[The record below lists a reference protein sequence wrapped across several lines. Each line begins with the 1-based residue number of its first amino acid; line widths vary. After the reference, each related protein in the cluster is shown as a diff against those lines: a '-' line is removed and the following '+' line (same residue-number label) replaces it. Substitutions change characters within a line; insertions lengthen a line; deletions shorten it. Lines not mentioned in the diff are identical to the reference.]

1 MSSQW
6 SRLVTKPAGAIPG
19 GLFGQIAVALTTL
32 LIAAF
37 IIAYAIQ
44 GGSAEEEPETTAG
57 EPVLAGEGIQR
68 RVEHSIEQQQRLEQT
83 RRAAAAR
90 DHLRAQ
96 MEQRAHQPRGPG
108 RPPVRTAGMTQGR
121 TPMVGGQGYAADD
134 ALDGRIE
141 AEMAEQELLQEL
153 KLQAIRRK
161 HESLRSQ
168 PIVHSIRP
176 EPGQEPTA
184 QLAAAPQY
192 GTVPIPTP
200 DPNAEQIRNL
210 HRAAEN
216 MMQLANQGVTSADLS
231 GQPML
236 PPAAAGPPAAGPT
249 AAGQNQSPEH
259 SPENP
264 AMVTTPADPEGFER
278 IYEGSFLEGALVTQL
293 SGDFP
298 GPALAQVSVP
308 FYSADRQRILVPR
321 GTRAIGTAQ
330 GVTNR
335 DQTRL
340 AVGFHRLVFPDGRWV
355 SLKFEGLDQVG
366 TTALKDKVNRHYLQ
380 MFAAAGAVGILS
392 GLTLQGSNPYAG
404 GLQGFRAGV
413 GQGFGQAATQIMQ
426 RFLNR
431 LPTITIRAGHRL
443 RIWFTADVL
452 IPAKTAPQAA
462 RLDVFPGPGRRGSA
476 SRSHTPSSPERRTP
490 CSGNEWE

>member
-1 MSSQW
+1 MSSRW
-6 SRLVTKPAGAIPG
+6 SRLIPKPAGAIPG
-19 GLFGQIAVALTTL
+19 GLFGQIAVGLTTL
-32 LIAAF
+32 LVAAL
-37 IIAYAIQ
+37 IISYSIQ
-44 GGSAEEEPETTAG
+44 GDLTEEEAHTPPPAQH
-57 EPVLAGEGIQR
+57 LSGEGIQR
-68 RVEHSIEQQQRLEQT
+68 QVDRRIEEEQRLQQA
-83 RRAAAAR
+83 RQAAQAR
-90 DHLRAQ
+90 DRLRAQ
-96 MEQRAHQPRGPG
+96 MQQSAPGEQRRPGALLSAVGVTGGAPPLAGGPG
-108 RPPVRTAGMTQGR
+108 
-121 TPMVGGQGYAADD
+121 DSLDSSID
-134 ALDGRIE
+134 AEL
-141 AEMAEQELLQEL
+141 AEQELLQEL

-168 PIVHSIRP
+168 PVVHSARP
-176 EPGQEPTA
+176 APGQV
-184 QLAAAPQY
+184 AAAPQS
-192 GTVPIPTP
+192 GTAPVPAP

-216 MMQLANQGVTSADLS
+216 MMQLANQGVTPADLS
-231 GQPML
+231 GQPTL
-236 PPAAAGPPAAGPT
+236 PPAAAGPPAAVP
-249 AAGQNQSPEH
+249 NQASEH

-264 AMVTTPADPEGFER
+264 GRVTAPADPEGFER
-278 IYEGSFLEGALVTQL
+278 IYEGSFLEGALITQL
-293 SGDFP
+293 AGDFP

-308 FYSADRQRILVPR
+308 FYSSDRQRVLIPR

-330 GVTNR
+330 AVGNR

-355 SLKFEGLDQVG
+355 SLRFEGLDQVG

-380 MFAAAGAVGILS
+380 MFAASGAVGILS

-404 GLQGFRAGV
+404 GLQGFRSGA

-452 IPAKTAPQAA
+452 IPAKDDPQAA
-462 RLDVFPGPGRRGSA
+462 RLRL
-476 SRSHTPSSPERRTP
+476 
-490 CSGNEWE
+490 

>member
-44 GGSAEEEPETTAG
+44 GGSTEEEPETTAG

-68 RVEHSIEQQQRLEQT
+68 RVEHSIEQQQRLEQV
-83 RRAAAAR
+83 RRAAQAR
-90 DHLRAQ
+90 DRLRAQ
-96 MEQRAHQPRGPG
+96 MQQPGPG
-108 RPPVRTAGMTQGR
+108 SGRSATRTAGMTQGR
-121 TPMVGGQGYAADD
+121 TPISGGQGYAGDD
-134 ALDGRIE
+134 ALDGMVE
-141 AEMAEQELLQEL
+141 AEMAEHELLQEL

-161 HESLRSQ
+161 HESLRSK
-168 PIVHSIRP
+168 PIVHSARP
-176 EPGQEPTA
+176 EPGKEA
-184 QLAAAPQY
+184 QARVGAAPQF
-192 GTVPIPTP
+192 GTAPIPTP

-210 HRAAEN
+210 RRAAEN
-216 MMQLANQGVTSADLS
+216 MMRLANRGVTSADLS
-231 GQPML
+231 GQPMF
-236 PPAAAGPPAAGPT
+236 PPPAAGPR

-259 SPENP
+259 SPESP
-264 AMVTTPADPEGFER
+264 ARVTTPADPEGFER
-278 IYEGSFLEGALVTQL
+278 IYEGSFLEGALITQL

-308 FYSADRQRILVPR
+308 FYSSDRQRILVPR

-366 TTALKDKVNRHYLQ
+366 TTAIEDKVNRHYVQ

-404 GLQGFRAGV
+404 GLQGFRAGA

-452 IPAKTAPQAA
+452 IPAKTNPQGG

>member
-19 GLFGQIAVALTTL
+19 GLFGQIVVALTTL

-44 GGSAEEEPETTAG
+44 GGSSEEEPEATSIGPA
-57 EPVLAGEGIQR
+57 LSGEGMQR
-68 RVEHSIEQQQRLEQT
+68 RVEHTIEQQQRLEQT
-83 RRAAAAR
+83 RRAARTR
-90 DHLRAQ
+90 DRLRAQ
-96 MEQRAHQPRGPG
+96 MQQPRPGQPARPG
-108 RPPVRTAGMTQGR
+108 RPPVRTAGLTR
-121 TPMVGGQGYAADD
+121 GQPPIAGDAGADD
-134 ALDGRIE
+134 GDPLDGMID
-141 AEMAEQELLQEL
+141 AEIAEQELLQEL
-153 KLQAIRRK
+153 KLQSIRRK

-168 PIVHSIRP
+168 PVVHSVRT
-176 EPGQEPTA
+176 EPGQV
-184 QLAAAPQY
+184 AAAPQY
-192 GTVPIPTP
+192 CTAPIPTP

-216 MMQLANQGVTSADLS
+216 MMKLANQGTSAADLS

-236 PPAAAGPPAAGPT
+236 PPAAGGPAAAGP
-249 AAGQNQSPEH
+249 NQLPAH
-259 SPENP
+259 PPENP
-264 AMVTTPADPEGFER
+264 ARVTTPTDPEGFER
-278 IYEGSFLEGALVTQL
+278 IYEGSFLEGALITQL

-308 FYSADRQRILVPR
+308 FYSNDRQRILIPR

-330 GVTNR
+330 AVTDR

-340 AVGFHRLVFPDGRWV
+340 AVGFHRLIFPDGRWV

-366 TTALKDKVNRHYLQ
+366 TTALKDKVNRHYVQ
-380 MFAAAGAVGILS
+380 MLAAAGAVGILS
-392 GLTLQGSNPYAG
+392 GLALQGSNPYAG
-404 GLQGFRAGV
+404 GMQGFRAGA
-413 GQGFGQAATQIMQ
+413 GQGFGQGATQIMQ

-452 IPAKTAPQAA
+452 IPAKAIPQAA
-462 RLDVFPGPGRRGSA
+462 RRRLLERPPAPGFQ
-476 SRSHTPSSPERRTP
+476 
-490 CSGNEWE
+490 

>member
-6 SRLVTKPAGAIPG
+6 GRVFTKPAGAIPG
-19 GLFGQIAVALTTL
+19 GLFGQIVVALTTL

-44 GGSAEEEPETTAG
+44 GGSTEEEGETTAS
-57 EPVLAGEGIQR
+57 EPELAGEGIQR
-68 RVEHSIEQQQRLEQT
+68 RVEHSIEQQQRLEQV

-90 DHLRAQ
+90 DRLRAQ
-96 MEQRAHQPRGPG
+96 MQQPGPGQQTGPG
-108 RPPVRTAGMTQGR
+108 RAATRTAGMTQGQ
-121 TPMVGGQGYAADD
+121 TPMAGGQAYAGDD
-134 ALDGRIE
+134 ALDGMVE
-141 AEMAEQELLQEL
+141 AEIAEQELMQEL

-168 PIVHSIRP
+168 PVVHSLRP
-176 EPGQEPTA
+176 EPGKEA
-184 QLAAAPQY
+184 QAQVAAAPQF
-192 GTVPIPTP
+192 GTAPIPTP

-236 PPAAAGPPAAGPT
+236 PPA
-249 AAGQNQSPEH
+249 H

-264 AMVTTPADPEGFER
+264 ATVTTPADPEGFER
-278 IYEGSFLEGALVTQL
+278 IYEGLFLEAALITQL

-308 FYSADRQRILVPR
+308 FYSSDRQRILIPR

-330 GVTNR
+330 AVTNR

-340 AVGFHRLVFPDGRWV
+340 AVGFHRLIFPDGRWV

-366 TTALKDKVNRHYLQ
+366 TTALEDKVNRHYVQ

-404 GLQGFRAGV
+404 GQQGFRAGA

-452 IPAKTAPQAA
+452 IPTKTPTH
-462 RLDVFPGPGRRGSA
+462 RRRGCA
-476 SRSHTPSSPERRTP
+476 SERTCGPRS
-490 CSGNEWE
+490 

>member
-6 SRLVTKPAGAIPG
+6 SRVFTKPGGAIPG
-19 GLFGQIAVALTTL
+19 GLFGQIVVALTTL

-44 GGSAEEEPETTAG
+44 GGSTEEEGEITSS
-57 EPVLAGEGIQR
+57 EPVLSGEGIQR
-68 RVEHSIEQQQRLEQT
+68 RVDHRIEEQRRLEQL
-83 RRAAAAR
+83 RQAAAAR
-90 DHLRAQ
+90 DRLRAQ
-96 MEQRAHQPRGPG
+96 MQQPRPGQQPGPG
-108 RPPVRTAGMTQGR
+108 RPPARTAGMTPGQ
-121 TPMVGGQGYAADD
+121 PPLAGGSGAPGDSLD
-134 ALDGRIE
+134 ATIE
-141 AEMAEQELLQEL
+141 AQLAEQELLQEL
-153 KLQAIRRK
+153 KLQSIRRR

-168 PIVHSIRP
+168 PVVRSVRRQA
-176 EPGQEPTA
+176 GQQPPTRV
-184 QLAAAPQY
+184 AAAPQF
-192 GTVPIPTP
+192 GTAPIPTP
-200 DPNAEQIRNL
+200 DADSEAQQIRDL
-210 HRAAEN
+210 LRASEN
-216 MMQLANQGVTSADLS
+216 MVKLGNQGAFSDDRSA
-231 GQPML
+231 QPAL
-236 PPAAAGPPAAGPT
+236 PPAVAGPPAPAPGGPV
-249 AAGQNQSPEH
+249 AAQNQPPAH

-264 AMVTTPADPEGFER
+264 ARVTTPADPEGFER
-278 IYEGSFLEGALVTQL
+278 IYEGSFLEGALITQL

-308 FYSADRQRILVPR
+308 LYSSDRQLVLIPR
-321 GTRAIGTAQ
+321 GTRAIGTARA
-330 GVTNR
+330 VTDR

-404 GLQGFRAGV
+404 GLQGFRAGA
-413 GQGFGQAATQIMQ
+413 GQGFGQGATQIMQ

-431 LPTITIRAGHRL
+431 LPTVTVRAGHRL

-452 IPAKTAPQAA
+452 IPAKADPQAA
-462 RLDVFPGPGRRGSA
+462 ALRF
-476 SRSHTPSSPERRTP
+476 
-490 CSGNEWE
+490 

>member
-6 SRLVTKPAGAIPG
+6 SRLVAKPAGAIPG

-44 GGSAEEEPETTAG
+44 GGSTEEEPEPTAG

-68 RVEHSIEQQQRLEQT
+68 RVDHRIEEQRRLEQI
-83 RRAAAAR
+83 RKAAEAR
-90 DHLRAQ
+90 DRLRAQ
-96 MEQRAHQPRGPG
+96 MEQPRPGQQPGPG
-108 RPPVRTAGMTQGR
+108 RPATRTAGMTQGR
-121 TPMVGGQGYAADD
+121 TPIAAGQAYPGDD
-134 ALDGRIE
+134 SLDGTIDGE
-141 AEMAEQELLQEL
+141 IAEQELLQEL
-153 KLQAIRRK
+153 RFQAIRRK
-161 HESLRSQ
+161 HESLRSK
-168 PIVHSIRP
+168 PVAHSARP
-176 EPGQEPTA
+176 EQGQKPPA
-184 QLAAAPQY
+184 QIAATPQY
-192 GTVPIPTP
+192 GIAPIPPP

-216 MMQLANQGVTSADLS
+216 VMQLANQGGTSADLS

-236 PPAAAGPPAAGPT
+236 PPATAGPPPPQDRSSAHT
-249 AAGQNQSPEH
+249 
-259 SPENP
+259 PENP
-264 AMVTTPADPEGFER
+264 ARVISPADPEGFER
-278 IYEGSFLEGALVTQL
+278 IYEGSFLEGALITHL

-308 FYSADRQRILVPR
+308 FYSSDRQRVLIPR

-330 GVTNR
+330 AITDR

-355 SLKFEGLDQVG
+355 SLKFEGLDQLG
-366 TTALKDKVNRHYLQ
+366 TTALKDKVNRHYVQ

-404 GLQGFRAGV
+404 GLQGFRAGA
-413 GQGFGQAATQIMQ
+413 GQGFGQGATQIMQ

-431 LPTITIRAGHRL
+431 LPTVTIRAGHRL

-452 IPAKTAPQAA
+452 IPANAGPQA
-462 RLDVFPGPGRRGSA
+462 
-476 SRSHTPSSPERRTP
+476 ERF
-490 CSGNEWE
+490 

>member
-1 MSSQW
+1 MSSRW

-19 GLFGQIAVALTTL
+19 GLFGRIVVALTTL

-44 GGSAEEEPETTAG
+44 GGSTEEEPETPAS

-68 RVEHSIEQQQRLEQT
+68 KVDHRIEQQRRLQQI
-83 RRAAAAR
+83 RQAAEAR
-90 DHLRAQ
+90 DRLRAQ
-96 MEQRAHQPRGPG
+96 MQQQAPAPVEG
-108 RPPVRTAGMTQGR
+108 RTPTRTAGFSPPPASTGGGPL
-121 TPMVGGQGYAADD
+121 TPDGHPLDPEID
-134 ALDGRIE
+134 AEL
-141 AEMAEQELLQEL
+141 AEQELLQEL

-161 HESLRSQ
+161 HESLRSN
-168 PIVHSIRP
+168 PLVHTVRP
-176 EPGQEPTA
+176 EPGQEPSA
-184 QLAAAPQY
+184 RVAAAPQS
-192 GTVPIPTP
+192 GTAPIPTP
-200 DPNAEQIRNL
+200 DPNAEQIRSL
-210 HRAAEN
+210 HRQTEN
-216 MMQLANQGVTSADLS
+216 MIKLASQGLTSP
-231 GQPML
+231 GQSAQPAL
-236 PPAAAGPPAAGPT
+236 PPAPAGPPAA
-249 AAGQNQSPEH
+249 QNQPPDH

-264 AMVTTPADPEGFER
+264 ARVVNPADPEGFER
-278 IYEGSFLEGALVTQL
+278 IYEGSFLEGALITRL

-308 FYSADRQRILVPR
+308 FYSSDRQRILIPR

-330 GVTNR
+330 DVTNR
-335 DQTRL
+335 DQSRL
-340 AVGFHRLVFPDGRWV
+340 AVGFHRLILPDGRWV

-366 TTALKDKVNRHYLQ
+366 TSALKDKVNRHYVQ

-404 GLQGFRAGV
+404 GLQGFRAGA
-413 GQGFGQAATQIMQ
+413 GQGFGQGATQIMQ

-452 IPAKTAPQAA
+452 ISTRADPQSA
-462 RLDVFPGPGRRGSA
+462 RLDGLVGIGRRGSDFR
-476 SRSHTPSSPERRTP
+476 SRTPLSPERRTP

>member
-6 SRLVTKPAGAIPG
+6 SRVFTKPAGAIPG
-19 GLFGQIAVALTTL
+19 GLFGQIVVALTTL

-44 GGSAEEEPETTAG
+44 GGSTEEEPETAAA
-57 EPVLAGEGIQR
+57 PVLSGEGIQR

-83 RRAAAAR
+83 RRAAQAR
-90 DHLRAQ
+90 DRLRAQ
-96 MEQRAHQPRGPG
+96 MQQPGSGQQTGPG
-108 RPPVRTAGMTQGR
+108 RAATRTAGMTQSR
-121 TPMVGGQGYAADD
+121 TPMAGGLAYAGDD
-134 ALDGRIE
+134 ALDNMVE
-141 AEMAEQELLQEL
+141 AEIAEQELMQEL

-168 PIVHSIRP
+168 PVVHSLRP
-176 EPGQEPTA
+176 EPGKEA
-184 QLAAAPQY
+184 QAQVAAAPQF
-192 GTVPIPTP
+192 GTAPIPTP

-236 PPAAAGPPAAGPT
+236 PPAAAGPPAAAP
-249 AAGQNQSPEH
+249 NQPPAH

-264 AMVTTPADPEGFER
+264 ATVTTPADPEGFER
-278 IYEGSFLEGALVTQL
+278 IYEGSFLEGALITQL

-308 FYSADRQRILVPR
+308 FYSSDRQRILIPR

-340 AVGFHRLVFPDGRWV
+340 AVGFHRLIFPDGRWV

-366 TTALKDKVNRHYLQ
+366 TTALKDKVNRHYVQ

-404 GLQGFRAGV
+404 GQQGFRAGA

-452 IPAKTAPQAA
+452 IPTKTAPQGGGERA
-462 RLDVFPGPGRRGSA
+462 FGPKV
-476 SRSHTPSSPERRTP
+476 
-490 CSGNEWE
+490 

>member
-19 GLFGQIAVALTTL
+19 GLFGQIVVALTTL

-44 GGSAEEEPETTAG
+44 GGSTEEEREATSSGPA
-57 EPVLAGEGIQR
+57 LSGEGMQR
-68 RVEHSIEQQQRLEQT
+68 RVEHTIEQQQRLEQT
-83 RRAAAAR
+83 RRAARAR
-90 DHLRAQ
+90 DRLRAQ
-96 MEQRAHQPRGPG
+96 MQQPSTGQ
-108 RPPVRTAGMTQGR
+108 A
-121 TPMVGGQGYAADD
+121 PMGGGALAPDGQSLDPAID
-134 ALDGRIE
+134 AEL
-141 AEMAEQELLQEL
+141 AEQELLREL
-153 KLQAIRRK
+153 RLQAIRRK

-168 PIVHSIRP
+168 PVVHSVRP
-176 EPGQEPTA
+176 ETGQV
-184 QLAAAPQY
+184 AAAPQY
-192 GTVPIPTP
+192 RTAPTP
-200 DPNAEQIRNL
+200 ISDPNAEQIRNL

-216 MMQLANQGVTSADLS
+216 MMQLANQGTTTTDLS

-236 PPAAAGPPAAGPT
+236 PPAAAGPPGT
-249 AAGQNQSPEH
+249 GTSQTQQH

-264 AMVTTPADPEGFER
+264 SRVTTPGDPEGVER
-278 IYEGSFLEGALVTQL
+278 IYEGSFLEGALITQL

-308 FYSADRQRILVPR
+308 FYSSDRQRVLIPR

-330 GVTNR
+330 AVTGR
-335 DQTRL
+335 DHTRL
-340 AVGFHRLVFPDGRWV
+340 AVGFHRLIFPDGRWV

-392 GLTLQGSNPYAG
+392 GLTLRGSNPYAG
-404 GLQGFRAGV
+404 GLEGFRAGA
-413 GQGFGQAATQIMQ
+413 GQGFGQGAIQILS

-452 IPAKTAPQAA
+452 IPATVEPQGG
-462 RLDVFPGPGRRGSA
+462 RLRP
-476 SRSHTPSSPERRTP
+476 
-490 CSGNEWE
+490 